1 MENKFRYKEQK
12 DRKKILLLGDD
23 IRLHSGVGTVSREI
37 VIQTAHH
44 FNWLTIGAAINHPDQ
59 GKRFDISGDV
69 NEQAKIKD
77 SWVHVLCNNGYG
89 DPDLIRTI
97 IREEKPDALF
107 IITDPR
113 YYTWLFQIENEVR
126 KTTPIVY
133 LNIWDDLPAPNYN
146 RAFYESCDALLAIS
160 KQTKFIN
167 EIVLGEK
174 ADGKVIRY
182 VPHGL
187 NPEIY
192 KPVEETPDFLNFKSQ
207 VVGDK
212 EFVVF
217 FNSRNIRR
225 KSIPDLI
232 FAYRLFIE
240 SLSVEERKKCTLL
253 LHTQPVDEN
262 GTDLPKVVETLNNI
276 EGFDVRFS
284 HQKLSAEQLNWLYNL
299 ADVTCLLTS
308 NEGWGLTLTESM
320 LAGTMILA
328 NVTGGM
334 QDQMRFTDEKG
345 NWFTPSKDVPS
356 NHKGTY
362 IKHGK
367 WAAPVFPSNRSIQGS
382 PPTPYIWDD
391 RCAPEDA
398 AKKLE
403 EIHWM
408 SKEERKENGLAGR
421 EWCLSEEAGFNTFAQ
436 AQRVIEGIDDLLES
450 WTPREAF
457 EFFKVDGLPD
467 NSTKHKL
474 VY

>member
-1 MENKFRYKEQK
+1 MKEKFRFIEQSS
-12 DRKKILLLGDD
+12 RKKILLLSDD
-23 IRLHSGVGTVSREI
+23 IRLHSGIATVAREI

-44 FNWLTIGAAINHPDQ
+44 FNWLTIGAAINHPER
-59 GKRFDISGDV
+59 GKRFDLSPDINSQAQIS
-69 NEQAKIKD
+69 D
-77 SWVHVLCNNGYG
+77 SWVHLIANNGYG
-89 DPDLIRTI
+89 DPDLIRSI
-97 IREEKPDALF
+97 LQQEKPDALF

-126 KTTPIVY
+126 KKVPIIY

-146 RAFYESCDALLAIS
+146 RAYYESCDALLAIS

-174 ADGKVIRY
+174 AASKIIKY
-182 VPHGL
+182 IPHGL
-187 NPEIY
+187 NPEIF
-192 KPVEETPDFLNFKSQ
+192 KPVEVPPQIKKNII
-207 VVGDK
+207 GDK

-232 FAYRLFIE
+232 WSYRIFIE
-240 SLSVEERKKCTLL
+240 KLSVEERKKCLLL
-253 LHTQPVDEN
+253 LHTQPIDDN

-284 HQKLSAEQLNWLYNL
+284 PNKLSSEELNYLYNL

-328 NVTGGM
+328 NTTGGM

-345 NWFTPSKDVPS
+345 EWYTPSLEVPS
-356 NHKGTY
+356 NNTGKY
-362 IKHGK
+362 KKHGK
-367 WAAPVFPSNRSIQGS
+367 WAIPVFPSSRSIQGS

-391 RCAPEDA
+391 RCDPMEVAE
-398 AKKLE
+398 KLE
-403 EIHWM
+403 QIYWM
-408 SKEERKENGLAGR
+408 SKEERKQNGLEGR
-421 EWCLSEEAGFNTFAQ
+421 QWCLSEQAGFNTFAQ
-436 AQRVIEGIDDLLES
+436 AQRVIEALDELFETWS
-450 WTPREAF
+450 PREDY
-457 EFFKVDGLPD
+457 ELFKVDGLPD
-467 NSTKHKL
+467 NTTKHKL

>member
-1 MENKFRYKEQK
+1 MKEKFRFIEQSS
-12 DRKKILLLGDD
+12 RKKILLLSDD
-23 IRLHSGVGTVSREI
+23 IRLHSGIATVAREI

-44 FNWLTIGAAINHPDQ
+44 FNWLTIGAAINHPEK
-59 GKRFDISGDV
+59 GKRFDLSPDINSQAQIS
-69 NEQAKIKD
+69 D
-77 SWVHVLCNNGYG
+77 SWVHLIANNGYG
-89 DPDLIRTI
+89 DPDLIRSI
-97 IREEKPDALF
+97 LQQEKPDALF

-126 KTTPIVY
+126 KKVPIIY

-146 RAFYESCDALLAIS
+146 RAYYESCDALLAIS

-167 EIVLGEK
+167 EVVLGEK
-174 ADGKVIRY
+174 AASKIIKY
-182 VPHGL
+182 IPHGL
-187 NPEIY
+187 NPEIF
-192 KPVEETPDFLNFKSQ
+192 KPVEVPPQIKKNII
-207 VVGDK
+207 GDK

-232 FAYRLFIE
+232 WSYRIFIE
-240 SLSVEERKKCTLL
+240 KLSVEERKKCLLL
-253 LHTQPVDEN
+253 LHTQPIDDN

-284 HQKLSAEQLNWLYNL
+284 PNKLSSEELNYLYNL

-328 NVTGGM
+328 NTTGGM

-345 NWFTPSKDVPS
+345 EWYTPSLEVPS
-356 NHKGTY
+356 NNTGKY
-362 IKHGK
+362 KKHGK
-367 WAAPVFPSNRSIQGS
+367 WAIPVFPSSRSIQGS

-391 RCAPEDA
+391 RCDPMEVAE
-398 AKKLE
+398 KLE
-403 EIHWM
+403 QIYWM
-408 SKEERKENGLAGR
+408 SKEERKQNGLEGR
-421 EWCLSEEAGFNTFAQ
+421 QWCLSEQAGFNTFAQ
-436 AQRVIEGIDDLLES
+436 AQRVIEALDELFETWS
-450 WTPREAF
+450 PREDY
-457 EFFKVDGLPD
+457 ELFKVDGLPD
-467 NSTKHKL
+467 NTTKHKL

>member
-1 MENKFRYKEQK
+1 MKEKFRFIEQSS
-12 DRKKILLLGDD
+12 RKKILLLSDD
-23 IRLHSGVGTVSREI
+23 IRLHSGIATVAREI

-44 FNWLTIGAAINHPDQ
+44 FNWLTIGAAINHPEK
-59 GKRFDISGDV
+59 GKRFDLSPDINSQAQIS
-69 NEQAKIKD
+69 D
-77 SWVHVLCNNGYG
+77 SWVHLIANNGYG
-89 DPDLIRTI
+89 DPDLIRSI
-97 IREEKPDALF
+97 LQQEKPDALF

-126 KTTPIVY
+126 KKVPIIY

-146 RAFYESCDALLAIS
+146 RAYYESCDALLAIS

-174 ADGKVIRY
+174 AASKIIKY
-182 VPHGL
+182 IPHGL
-187 NPEIY
+187 NPEIF
-192 KPVEETPDFLNFKSQ
+192 KPVEVPPQIKENII
-207 VVGDK
+207 GDK

-232 FAYRLFIE
+232 WSYRIFIE
-240 SLSVEERKKCTLL
+240 KLSVEERKKCLLL
-253 LHTQPVDEN
+253 LHTQPIDDN

-284 HQKLSAEQLNWLYNL
+284 PNKLSSEELNYLYNL

-328 NVTGGM
+328 NTTGGM

-345 NWFTPSKDVPS
+345 EWYTPSLEVPS
-356 NHKGTY
+356 NNTGKY
-362 IKHGK
+362 KKHGK
-367 WAAPVFPSNRSIQGS
+367 WAIPVFPSSRSIQGS

-391 RCAPEDA
+391 RCDPMEVAE
-398 AKKLE
+398 KLE
-403 EIHWM
+403 QIYWM
-408 SKEERKENGLAGR
+408 SKEERKQNGLEGR
-421 EWCLSEEAGFNTFAQ
+421 QWCLSEQAGFNTFAQ
-436 AQRVIEGIDDLLES
+436 AQRVIEALDELFETWS
-450 WTPREAF
+450 PREDY
-457 EFFKVDGLPD
+457 ELFKVDGLPD
-467 NSTKHKL
+467 NTTKHKL

>member
-23 IRLHSGVGTVSREI
+23 IRLHSGVATVAREI

-44 FNWLTIGAAINHPDQ
+44 FNWLTIGAAINHPEN

-69 NEQAKIKD
+69 NKQAKIKD

-89 DPDLIRTI
+89 NPDLIRTL
-97 IREEKPDALF
+97 IREEKPDAVF

-113 YYTWLFQIENEVR
+113 YYGWLFQIENEIR
-126 KTTPIVY
+126 KQIPIVY

-146 RAFYESCDALLAIS
+146 RPYYESCDALLAIS

-174 ADGKVIRY
+174 GNDKIIRY

-192 KPVEETPDFLNFKSQ
+192 KPTEVPADFRKQ

-225 KSIPDLI
+225 KSVPDLI
-232 FAYRLFIE
+232 LAYRLFVE
-240 SLSVEERKKCTLL
+240 KLSVEERKKCTLL

-276 EGFDVRFS
+276 EWFDVRFS
-284 HQKLSAEQLNWLYNL
+284 HQKRSAEQLNWLYNL

-345 NWFTPSKDVPS
+345 EWYTPSLEVPS
-356 NHKGTY
+356 NNTGKY
-362 IKHGK
+362 KKHGK
-367 WAAPVFPSNRSIQGS
+367 WAVPVFPSSRSIQGS

-391 RCAPEDA
+391 RCDPMEVAE
-398 AKKLE
+398 KLE
-403 EIHWM
+403 QIYWM
-408 SKEERKENGLAGR
+408 SKEERKQNGLEGR
-421 EWCLSEEAGFNTFAQ
+421 QWCLSEQAGFNTFAQ
-436 AQRVIEGIDDLLES
+436 AQRVIEALDELFETWS
-450 WTPREAF
+450 PREDY
-457 EFFKVDGLPD
+457 ELFKVDGLPD
-467 NSTKHKL
+467 NTTKHKL

>member
-1 MENKFRYKEQK
+1 MKEKFRFIEQSS
-12 DRKKILLLGDD
+12 RKKILLLSDD
-23 IRLHSGVGTVSREI
+23 IRLHSGIATVAREI

-44 FNWLTIGAAINHPDQ
+44 FNWLTIGAAINHPER
-59 GKRFDISGDV
+59 GKRFDLSLDINSQAQIS
-69 NEQAKIKD
+69 D
-77 SWVHVLCNNGYG
+77 SWVHLIANNGYG
-89 DPDLIRTI
+89 DPDLIRSI
-97 IREEKPDALF
+97 LQQEKPDALF

-126 KTTPIVY
+126 KKVPIIY

-146 RAFYESCDALLAIS
+146 RAYYESCDALLAIS

-174 ADGKVIRY
+174 AASKIIKY
-182 VPHGL
+182 IPHGL
-187 NPEIY
+187 NPEIF
-192 KPVEETPDFLNFKSQ
+192 KPVEVPPQIKENII
-207 VVGDK
+207 GDK

-232 FAYRLFIE
+232 WSYRIFIE
-240 SLSVEERKKCTLL
+240 KLSVEERKKCLLL
-253 LHTQPVDEN
+253 LHTQPIDDN

-276 EGFDVRFS
+276 EGFEVRFS
-284 HQKLSAEQLNWLYNL
+284 PNKLSSEELNYLYNL

-328 NVTGGM
+328 NTTGGM

-345 NWFTPSKDVPS
+345 EWYTPSLEVPS
-356 NHKGTY
+356 NNTGKY
-362 IKHGK
+362 KKHGK
-367 WAAPVFPSNRSIQGS
+367 WAIPVFPSSRSIQGS

-391 RCAPEDA
+391 RCDPVEVAE
-398 AKKLE
+398 KLE
-403 EIHWM
+403 QIYWM
-408 SKEERKENGLAGR
+408 SKEERKQNGLEGR
-421 EWCLSEEAGFNTFAQ
+421 QWCLSEQAGFNTFAQ
-436 AQRVIEGIDDLLES
+436 AQRVIEALDELFETWS
-450 WTPREAF
+450 PREDY
-457 EFFKVDGLPD
+457 ELFKVDGLPD
-467 NSTKHKL
+467 NTTKHKL

>member
-23 IRLHSGVGTVSREI
+23 IRLHSGVATVAREI

-44 FNWLTIGAAINHPDQ
+44 FNWLTIGAAINHPEN

-113 YYTWLFQIENEVR
+113 YYTWLFQIENEIR
-126 KTTPIVY
+126 KQIPIVY

-174 ADGKVIRY
+174 ANDKVIRY

-192 KPVEETPDFLNFKSQ
+192 KPTTVPADFMEQ

-225 KSIPDLI
+225 KSVPDLI
-232 FAYRLFIE
+232 LAYRLFVE
-240 SLSVEERKKCTLL
+240 KLSVEDREKCTLL

-284 HQKLSAEQLNWLYNL
+284 HQKLSTEQLNWLYNL

-334 QDQMRFTDEKG
+334 QDQMRFTDENG

-356 NHKGTY
+356 NHTGKY
-362 IKHGK
+362 IKHGE
-367 WAAPVFPSNRSIQGS
+367 WSIPVFPSNRSIQGS

-391 RCAPEDA
+391 RCKPEDVA
-398 AKKLE
+398 QKLE
-403 EIHWM
+403 ELLWM
-408 SKEERKENGLAGR
+408 SKQERMEKGLKGR

-436 AQRVIEGIDDLLES
+436 AQRVIEAIDDLFES
-450 WTPREAF
+450 WTPREEF

-467 NSTKHKL
+467 NTTKHKL

>member
-23 IRLHSGVGTVSREI
+23 IRLHSGVATVAREI

-44 FNWLTIGAAINHPDQ
+44 FNWLTIGAAINHPEN

-107 IITDPR
+107 LITDPR
-113 YYTWLFQIENEVR
+113 YYTWLFQIENEIR

-174 ADGKVIRY
+174 ANDKTIRY

-192 KPVEETPDFLNFKSQ
+192 KPTEVPADFRKQ

-225 KSIPDLI
+225 KSVPDLI
-232 FAYRLFIE
+232 WAYREFIE
-240 SLSVEERKKCTLL
+240 RLTVEERKKCTLL

-284 HQKLSAEQLNWLYNL
+284 HQKLSAEQLNWLYNI

-334 QDQMRFTDEKG
+334 QDQMGFTDEKG

-356 NHKGTY
+356 NNTGRYT
-362 IKHGK
+362 KHGK
-367 WAAPVFPSNRSIQGS
+367 WALPVYPSSRSIQGS
-382 PPTPYIWDD
+382 PATPYIWDD
-391 RCAPEDA
+391 RCNPLDVTQ
-398 AKKLE
+398 KLE
-403 EIHWM
+403 ELYWM
-408 SKEERKENGLAGR
+408 VSKEERKENGLAGR
-421 EWCLSEEAGFNTFAQ
+421 EWCLSEQAGFNTFAQ
-436 AQRVIEGIDDLLES
+436 AQRVIEAIDDLFES
-450 WTPREAF
+450 WTPREEF

-467 NSTKHKL
+467 NTTKHKL

>member
-1 MENKFRYKEQK
+1 MKEKFRFIEQSS
-12 DRKKILLLGDD
+12 RKKILLLSDD
-23 IRLHSGVGTVSREI
+23 IRLHSGIATVAREI

-44 FNWLTIGAAINHPDQ
+44 FNWLTIGAAINHPEK
-59 GKRFDISGDV
+59 GKRFDLSPDINSQAQIS
-69 NEQAKIKD
+69 D
-77 SWVHVLCNNGYG
+77 SWVHLIANNGYG
-89 DPDLIRTI
+89 DPDLIRSI
-97 IREEKPDALF
+97 LQQEKPDALF

-126 KTTPIVY
+126 KKVPIIY

-146 RAFYESCDALLAIS
+146 RAYYESCDALLAIS

-167 EIVLGEK
+167 EVVLGEK
-174 ADGKVIRY
+174 AASKIIKY
-182 VPHGL
+182 IPHGL
-187 NPEIY
+187 NPEIF
-192 KPVEETPDFLNFKSQ
+192 KPVEVPPQIKENII
-207 VVGDK
+207 GDK

-232 FAYRLFIE
+232 WSYRIFIE
-240 SLSVEERKKCTLL
+240 KLSVEERKKCLLL
-253 LHTQPVDEN
+253 LHTQPIDDN

-284 HQKLSAEQLNWLYNL
+284 PNKLSSEELNYLYNL

-328 NVTGGM
+328 NTTGGM

-345 NWFTPSKDVPS
+345 EWYTPSLEVPS
-356 NHKGTY
+356 NNTGKY
-362 IKHGK
+362 KKHGK
-367 WAAPVFPSNRSIQGS
+367 WAIPVFPSSRSIQGS

-391 RCAPEDA
+391 RCDPMEVAE
-398 AKKLE
+398 KLE
-403 EIHWM
+403 QIYWM
-408 SKEERKENGLAGR
+408 SKEERKQNGLEGR
-421 EWCLSEEAGFNTFAQ
+421 QWCLSEQAGFNTFAQ
-436 AQRVIEGIDDLLES
+436 AQRVIEALDELFETWS
-450 WTPREAF
+450 PREDY
-457 EFFKVDGLPD
+457 ELFKVDGLPD
-467 NSTKHKL
+467 NTTKHKL

>member
-1 MENKFRYKEQK
+1 MKEKFSFIEQSS
-12 DRKKILLLGDD
+12 RKKILLLSDD
-23 IRLHSGVGTVSREI
+23 IRLHSGIATVAREI

-44 FNWLTIGAAINHPDQ
+44 FNWLTIGAAINHPEK
-59 GKRFDISGDV
+59 GKRFDLSPDINSQAQIS
-69 NEQAKIKD
+69 D
-77 SWVHVLCNNGYG
+77 SWVHLIANNGYG
-89 DPDLIRTI
+89 DPDLIRSI
-97 IREEKPDALF
+97 LQQEKPDALF

-126 KTTPIVY
+126 KKVPIIY

-146 RAFYESCDALLAIS
+146 RAYYESCDALLAIS

-167 EIVLGEK
+167 EVVLGEK
-174 ADGKVIRY
+174 AASKIIKY
-182 VPHGL
+182 IPHGL
-187 NPEIY
+187 NPEIF
-192 KPVEETPDFLNFKSQ
+192 KPVEVPPQIKENII
-207 VVGDK
+207 GDK

-232 FAYRLFIE
+232 WSYRIFIE
-240 SLSVEERKKCTLL
+240 KLSVEERKKCLLL
-253 LHTQPVDEN
+253 LHTQPIDDN

-284 HQKLSAEQLNWLYNL
+284 PNKLSSEELNYLYNL

-328 NVTGGM
+328 NATGGM

-345 NWFTPSKDVPS
+345 EWYTPSLEVPS
-356 NHKGTY
+356 NNTGKY
-362 IKHGK
+362 KKHGK
-367 WAAPVFPSNRSIQGS
+367 WAIPVFPSSRSIQGS

-391 RCAPEDA
+391 RCDPVDVAE
-398 AKKLE
+398 KLE
-403 EIHWM
+403 QIYWM
-408 SKEERKENGLAGR
+408 SKEERKQNGLEGR
-421 EWCLSEEAGFNTFAQ
+421 QWCLSEQAGFNTFAQ
-436 AQRVIEGIDDLLES
+436 AQRVIEALDELFETWS
-450 WTPREAF
+450 PREDY
-457 EFFKVDGLPD
+457 ELFKVDGLPD
-467 NSTKHKL
+467 NTTKHKL

>member
-1 MENKFRYKEQK
+1 MKEKFSFIEQSS
-12 DRKKILLLGDD
+12 RKKILLLSDD
-23 IRLHSGVGTVSREI
+23 IRLHSGIATVAREI

-44 FNWLTIGAAINHPDQ
+44 FNWLTIGAAINHPEK
-59 GKRFDISGDV
+59 GKRFDLSPDINSQAQIS
-69 NEQAKIKD
+69 D
-77 SWVHVLCNNGYG
+77 SWVHLIANNGYG
-89 DPDLIRTI
+89 DPDLIRSI
-97 IREEKPDALF
+97 LQQEKPDALF

-126 KTTPIVY
+126 KKVPIIY

-146 RAFYESCDALLAIS
+146 RAYYESCDALLAIS

-167 EIVLGEK
+167 EVVLGEK
-174 ADGKVIRY
+174 AASKIIKY
-182 VPHGL
+182 IPHGL
-187 NPEIY
+187 NPEIF
-192 KPVEETPDFLNFKSQ
+192 KPVEVPPQIKENII
-207 VVGDK
+207 GDK

-232 FAYRLFIE
+232 WSYRIFIE
-240 SLSVEERKKCTLL
+240 KLSVEERKKCLLL
-253 LHTQPVDEN
+253 LHTQPIDDN

-284 HQKLSAEQLNWLYNL
+284 PNKLSSEELNYLYNL

-328 NVTGGM
+328 NATGGM

-345 NWFTPSKDVPS
+345 EWYTPSLEVPS
-356 NHKGTY
+356 NNTGKY
-362 IKHGK
+362 KKHGK
-367 WAAPVFPSNRSIQGS
+367 WAIPVFPSSRSIQGS

-391 RCAPEDA
+391 RCDPVEVAE
-398 AKKLE
+398 KLE
-403 EIHWM
+403 QIYWM
-408 SKEERKENGLAGR
+408 SKEERKQNGLEGR
-421 EWCLSEEAGFNTFAQ
+421 QWCLSEQAGFNTFAQ
-436 AQRVIEGIDDLLES
+436 AQRVIEALDELFETWS
-450 WTPREAF
+450 PREDY
-457 EFFKVDGLPD
+457 ELFKVDGLPD
-467 NSTKHKL
+467 NTTKHKL

>member
-1 MENKFRYKEQK
+1 MKEKFRFIEQSS
-12 DRKKILLLGDD
+12 RKKILLLSDD
-23 IRLHSGVGTVSREI
+23 IRLHSGIATVAREI

-44 FNWLTIGAAINHPDQ
+44 FNWLTIGAAINHPEK
-59 GKRFDISGDV
+59 GKRFDLSPDINSQAQIS
-69 NEQAKIKD
+69 D
-77 SWVHVLCNNGYG
+77 SWVHLIANNGYG
-89 DPDLIRTI
+89 DPDLIRSI
-97 IREEKPDALF
+97 LQQEKPDALF

-126 KTTPIVY
+126 KKVPIIY

-146 RAFYESCDALLAIS
+146 RAYYESCDALLAIS

-174 ADGKVIRY
+174 AASKIIKY
-182 VPHGL
+182 IPHGL
-187 NPEIY
+187 NPEIF
-192 KPVEETPDFLNFKSQ
+192 KPVEVPPQIKKNII
-207 VVGDK
+207 GDK

-232 FAYRLFIE
+232 WSYRIFIE
-240 SLSVEERKKCTLL
+240 KLSVEERKKCLLL
-253 LHTQPVDEN
+253 LHTQPIDDN

-284 HQKLSAEQLNWLYNL
+284 PNKLSSEELNYLYNL

-328 NVTGGM
+328 NATGGM

-345 NWFTPSKDVPS
+345 EWYTPSLEVPS
-356 NHKGTY
+356 NNTGKY
-362 IKHGK
+362 KKHGK
-367 WAAPVFPSNRSIQGS
+367 WAIPVFPSSRSIQGS

-391 RCAPEDA
+391 RCDPMEVAE
-398 AKKLE
+398 KLE
-403 EIHWM
+403 QIYWM
-408 SKEERKENGLAGR
+408 SKEERKQNGLEGR
-421 EWCLSEEAGFNTFAQ
+421 QWCLSEQAGFNTFAQ
-436 AQRVIEGIDDLLES
+436 AQRVIEALDELFETWS
-450 WTPREAF
+450 PRKDYEL
-457 EFFKVDGLPD
+457 FKVDGLPD
-467 NSTKHKL
+467 NTTKHKL

>member
-1 MENKFRYKEQK
+1 MKEKFRFIEQSS
-12 DRKKILLLGDD
+12 RKKILLLSDD
-23 IRLHSGVGTVSREI
+23 IRLHSGIATVAREI

-44 FNWLTIGAAINHPDQ
+44 FNWLTIGAAINHPEK
-59 GKRFDISGDV
+59 GKRFDLSPDINSQAQIS
-69 NEQAKIKD
+69 D
-77 SWVHVLCNNGYG
+77 SWVHLIANNGYG
-89 DPDLIRTI
+89 DPDLIRSI
-97 IREEKPDALF
+97 LQQEKPDALF

-126 KTTPIVY
+126 KKVPIIY

-146 RAFYESCDALLAIS
+146 RAYYESCDALLAIS

-167 EIVLGEK
+167 EVVLGEK
-174 ADGKVIRY
+174 AASKIIKY
-182 VPHGL
+182 IPHGL
-187 NPEIY
+187 NPEIF
-192 KPVEETPDFLNFKSQ
+192 KPVEVPPQIKENII
-207 VVGDK
+207 GDK

-232 FAYRLFIE
+232 WSYRIFIE
-240 SLSVEERKKCTLL
+240 KLSVEERKKCLLL
-253 LHTQPVDEN
+253 LHTQPIDDN

-284 HQKLSAEQLNWLYNL
+284 PNKLSSEELNYLYNL

-328 NVTGGM
+328 NTTGGM

-345 NWFTPSKDVPS
+345 EWYTPSLEVPS
-356 NHKGTY
+356 NNTGKY
-362 IKHGK
+362 KKHGK
-367 WAAPVFPSNRSIQGS
+367 WAIPVFPSSRSIQGS

-391 RCAPEDA
+391 RCDPVEVAE
-398 AKKLE
+398 KLE
-403 EIHWM
+403 QIYWM
-408 SKEERKENGLAGR
+408 SKEERKQNGLEGR
-421 EWCLSEEAGFNTFAQ
+421 QWCLSEQAGFNTFAQ
-436 AQRVIEGIDDLLES
+436 AQRVIEALDELFETWS
-450 WTPREAF
+450 PREDY
-457 EFFKVDGLPD
+457 ELFKVDGLPD
-467 NSTKHKL
+467 NTTKHKL

>member
-1 MENKFRYKEQK
+1 MKEKFRFIEQSS
-12 DRKKILLLGDD
+12 RKKILLLSDD
-23 IRLHSGVGTVSREI
+23 IRLHSGIATVAREI

-44 FNWLTIGAAINHPDQ
+44 FNWLTIGAAINHPEK
-59 GKRFDISGDV
+59 GKRFDLSPDINSQAQIS
-69 NEQAKIKD
+69 D
-77 SWVHVLCNNGYG
+77 SWVHLIAKNGYG
-89 DPDLIRTI
+89 DPDLIRSI
-97 IREEKPDALF
+97 LQQEKPDALF

-126 KTTPIVY
+126 KKVPIIY

-146 RAFYESCDALLAIS
+146 RAYYESCDALLAIS

-174 ADGKVIRY
+174 AASKIIKY
-182 VPHGL
+182 IPHGL
-187 NPEIY
+187 NPEIF
-192 KPVEETPDFLNFKSQ
+192 KPVEVPPQIKENII
-207 VVGDK
+207 GDK

-232 FAYRLFIE
+232 WSYRIFIE
-240 SLSVEERKKCTLL
+240 KLSVEERKKCLLL
-253 LHTQPVDEN
+253 LHTQPIDDN

-284 HQKLSAEQLNWLYNL
+284 PNKLSSEELNYLYNL

-328 NVTGGM
+328 NTTGGM

-345 NWFTPSKDVPS
+345 EWYTPSLEVPS
-356 NHKGTY
+356 NNTGKY
-362 IKHGK
+362 KKHGK
-367 WAAPVFPSNRSIQGS
+367 WAIPVFPSSRSIQGS

-391 RCAPEDA
+391 RCDPMDVAE
-398 AKKLE
+398 KLE
-403 EIHWM
+403 QIYWM
-408 SKEERKENGLAGR
+408 SKEERKQNGLEGR
-421 EWCLSEEAGFNTFAQ
+421 QWCLSEQAGFNTFAQ
-436 AQRVIEGIDDLLES
+436 AQRVIEALDELFETWS
-450 WTPREAF
+450 PREDY
-457 EFFKVDGLPD
+457 ELFKVDGLPD
-467 NSTKHKL
+467 NTTKHKL

>member
-1 MENKFRYKEQK
+1 MKEKFRFIEQSS
-12 DRKKILLLGDD
+12 RKKILLLSDD
-23 IRLHSGVGTVSREI
+23 IRLHSGIATVAREI

-44 FNWLTIGAAINHPDQ
+44 FNWLTIGAAINHPEK
-59 GKRFDISGDV
+59 GKRFDLSPDINSQAQIS
-69 NEQAKIKD
+69 D
-77 SWVHVLCNNGYG
+77 SWVHLIANNGYG
-89 DPDLIRTI
+89 DPDLIRSI
-97 IREEKPDALF
+97 LQQEKPDALF

-126 KTTPIVY
+126 KKVPIIY

-146 RAFYESCDALLAIS
+146 RAYYESCDALLAIS

-174 ADGKVIRY
+174 AASKIIKY
-182 VPHGL
+182 IPHGL
-187 NPEIY
+187 NPEIF
-192 KPVEETPDFLNFKSQ
+192 KPVEVPPQIKENII
-207 VVGDK
+207 GDK

-232 FAYRLFIE
+232 WSYRIFIE
-240 SLSVEERKKCTLL
+240 KLSVEERKKCLLL
-253 LHTQPVDEN
+253 LHTQPIDDN

-284 HQKLSAEQLNWLYNL
+284 PNKLSSEELNYLYNL

-328 NVTGGM
+328 NTTGGM

-345 NWFTPSKDVPS
+345 EWYTPSLEVPS
-356 NHKGTY
+356 NNTGKY
-362 IKHGK
+362 KKHGK
-367 WAAPVFPSNRSIQGS
+367 WAIPVFPSSRSIQGS

-391 RCAPEDA
+391 RCDPVDVAE
-398 AKKLE
+398 KLE
-403 EIHWM
+403 QIYWM
-408 SKEERKENGLAGR
+408 SKEERKQNGLEGR
-421 EWCLSEEAGFNTFAQ
+421 QWCLSEQAGFNTFAQ
-436 AQRVIEGIDDLLES
+436 AQRVIEALDELFETWS
-450 WTPREAF
+450 PREDY
-457 EFFKVDGLPD
+457 ELFKVDGLPD
-467 NSTKHKL
+467 NTTKHKL